1 MANIVD
7 TQEQPVEMLDAGEA
21 RPWPVRVSTVLLFL
35 QAFGLIGLSI
45 YGYDPAVIQQERDIL
60 DLILIIF
67 SGLTRTI
74 AFGSLGLLAFMA
86 GFGFLGLWRT
96 GWTTAILLQGLSL
109 LVSLGLYLRTN
120 PPYIFGLM
128 IYCILMVI
136 YLHHPEVQQAFQ
148 TKQMQESNW
157 PEEQALEER
166 L

>member
-7 TQEQPVEMLDAGEA
+7 TQKQAVEMLDAGEA
-21 RPWPVRVSTVLLFL
+21 RPWPVRVSTLLLFL
-35 QAFGLIGLSI
+35 EALGLIGLSV
-45 YGYDPAVIQQERDIL
+45 YSYDAAVLQQDSDIL
-60 DLILIIF
+60 ELILIIF

-74 AFGSLGLLAFMA
+74 AFGALGLLACAA

-96 GWTTAILLQGLSL
+96 GWPTAMLLQGLCL
-109 LVSLGLYLRTN
+109 LVSLGLHLRSA

-128 IYCILMVI
+128 GYCILMVI

-148 TKQMQESNW
+148 TKQLQESKW
-157 PEEQALEER
+157 PEPGPEER